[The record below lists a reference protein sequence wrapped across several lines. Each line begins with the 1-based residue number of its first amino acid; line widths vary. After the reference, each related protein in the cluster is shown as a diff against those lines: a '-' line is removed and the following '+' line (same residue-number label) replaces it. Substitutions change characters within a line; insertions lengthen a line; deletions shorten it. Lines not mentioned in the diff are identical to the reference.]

1 MKIRIRE
8 GGVRLRLP
16 IPNRLAFS
24 GLSARVF
31 ARAAKD
37 QGVELTAAQ
46 ILTFFQAIRRYRKA
60 HPGFTLVEVRTKD
73 GGVVEIKL

>member
-1 MKIRIRE
+1 MNIRIRE
-8 GGVRLRLP
+8 GGFRLRLP

-31 ARAAKD
+31 SRAARER
-37 QGVELTAAQ
+37 GVELTAAQ
-46 ILTFFQAIRRYRKA
+46 ILTLFQAIRRYRKA

-73 GGVVEIKL
+73 GGAVEIKL

>member
-1 MKIRIRE
+1 MNIRIRE
-8 GGVRLRLP
+8 GGFRLRLP

-37 QGVELTAAQ
+37 RGIELTAAQ
-46 ILTFFQAIRRYRKA
+46 IL
-60 HPGFTLVEVRTKD
+60 TLVEVRTKD